1 MINER
6 FTPMLMRFRPSLMI
20 NDWFWWETNEREIF
34 NWMSEC
40 LTRGIEHQEGTVLVF
55 DTEQQ
60 RMMFLLRWA

>member
-1 MINER
+1 
-6 FTPMLMRFRPSLMI
+6 MI
-20 NDWFWWETNEREIF
+20 NDWFWWEANEREIF

-60 RMMFLLRWA
+60 RMMFLLRWS